1 MRTDGMMMNVS
12 REQVLA
18 HSDTEDQND
27 SPGTT

>member
-1 MRTDGMMMNVS
+1 MNVS

-27 SPGTT
+27 SPGST

>member
-1 MRTDGMMMNVS
+1 MMNVS